1 MIGDTMELGEIIRNR
16 RKEKGMSL
24 VLLGKEL
31 GLYDSDISKIEHGKD
46 ISLNLLS
53 QIAQVLDMDILDIL
67 ISSGHISDDSIKKH
81 QIIPWENLALL
92 SETDMRYI
100 RHFVDALIVNKK
112 GDT

>member
-16 RKEKGMSL
+16 RKEKGMSQ

-31 GLYDSDISKIEHGKD
+31 GLYDSDISKIE
-46 ISLNLLS
+46 
-53 QIAQVLDMDILDIL
+53 
-67 ISSGHISDDSIKKH
+67 
-81 QIIPWENLALL
+81 PWENLALL